1 MTGGGI
7 DDQTSYAGERK
18 PRLARPYAVVGGRT
32 ESAQPKLAVE
42 TLVRTTGL
50 GVVSLGT
57 LALESREIATLCR
70 TPQSLAEVAARL
82 RLPYGV
88 ARVLVGDLV
97 ANGVVMV
104 HGPVDD
110 DGPSDSILEKVLD
123 ALRTR

>member
-1 MTGGGI
+1 MTSAGF
-7 DDQTSYAGERK
+7 DDETSAGERTR

-32 ESAQPKLAVE
+32 ESSQPKLAVE
-42 TLVRTTGL
+42 TLVSTTGV
-50 GVVSLGT
+50 GVTSLGA
-57 LALESREIATLCR
+57 LALESREIAMLCR

-97 ANGVVMV
+97 GSGVVTV
-104 HGPVDD
+104 YGHVD
-110 DGPSDSILEKVLD
+110 DGPSDETLEKVLD